1 VAISHVTKRYHSEG
15 VYFQIMSRYIC
26 IFYHLLKLTNK
37 DMDQMVGNRPIS
49 VLIENAESTMLE
61 A

>member
-1 VAISHVTKRYHSEG
+1 
-15 VYFQIMSRYIC
+15 
-26 IFYHLLKLTNK
+26 
-37 DMDQMVGNRPIS
+37 MVGNRPIS